1 MTLRTR
7 KVLFYGLVALFLVVG
22 TGVVLYAQGWRLN
35 LATFQASKVG
45 AIYIRSYPSDAQI
58 LIDGKSTQ
66 NKTGFLSPGTFISN
80 LFPKHYT
87 VTLKEQGYDA
97 WSEVALV
104 APSMV
109 VQMKYA
115 VLVPNNATSVAITA
129 APNAATTSTVQN
141 FFEAGGNIIAT
152 NASNSAILWRGKKIA
167 TGAIISHSTNLKNF
181 IYQNAA
187 GNYILYDLTEATT
200 TNLTPVLKSIGA
212 TPKTITSITIDPY
225 DETRV
230 IVQTPQN
237 ISSIDLSNSEN
248 IIDVADAQRGQ
259 MLQPPLAIS
268 QSLFAWTQFNIAAN
282 TSQIVIYDKFAG
294 NITDNSLVI
303 PGAIKELKWIDGGT
317 LGIVEADGELYRYE
331 VGAEQLDKIADD
343 VRDFYP
349 SADGTE
355 LATLEDNSI
364 EIFSF
369 TTSDYY
375 RFNLPDI
382 AAVQSLEWYKDD
394 AHLFV
399 SYPDHVSF
407 LDLEDLTLSNFTTV
421 SAVSQGSAPFYD
433 VSQNALYVV
442 DQGQKL
448 IRFDFPS

>member
-22 TGVVLYAQGWRLN
+22 TGVVLYAQGWRLD
-35 LATFQASKVG
+35 LSTFKAEKVG
-45 AIYIRSYPSDAQI
+45 AIYIRSYPDDAAI
-58 LIDGKSTQ
+58 FIDGKSIQ
-66 NKTGFLSPGTFISN
+66 NKSGFLSPGTFISN
-80 LFPKHYT
+80 LFPKSYT

-97 WSEVALV
+97 WSENALV

-115 VLVPNNATSVAITA
+115 VLVPSNATSVAIIA
-129 APNAATTSTVQN
+129 SPTVQS

-152 NASNSAILWRGKKIA
+152 NASSSAILWRGKKIA
-167 TGAIISHSTNLKNF
+167 AGAIISHSTDLKNF
-181 IYQNAA
+181 IYQDAA
-187 GNYILYDLTEATT
+187 GSYILYDLTEATT

-212 TPKTITSITIDPY
+212 TTKMITSITIDPY
-225 DETRV
+225 DATRV

-237 ISSIDLSNSEN
+237 ISAIDLSNSDD
-248 IIDVADAQRGQ
+248 IIDIANATRGQ
-259 MLQPPLAIS
+259 RLQPPLAIS
-268 QSLFAWTQFNIAAN
+268 QSLFAWTQFNIASD
-282 TSQIVIYDKFAG
+282 TSQVVIYDKFAG

-303 PGAIKELKWIDGGT
+303 TGAIKELKWIDGGT
-317 LGIVEADGELYRYE
+317 LGIVEANGELYRYN
-331 VGAEQLDKIADD
+331 VGAEQLAKIADD

-349 SADGTE
+349 TNDGTE
-355 LATLEDNSI
+355 LATLEDNSV

-369 TTSDYY
+369 TTTDYY
-375 RFNLPDI
+375 RFNLPNV
-382 AAVQSLEWYKDD
+382 AAAQSLAWYKDD
-394 AHLFV
+394 THLFV
-399 SYPDHVSF
+399 SYPDHVSL
-407 LDLEDLTLSNFTTV
+407 LDLADLSLRNFITV